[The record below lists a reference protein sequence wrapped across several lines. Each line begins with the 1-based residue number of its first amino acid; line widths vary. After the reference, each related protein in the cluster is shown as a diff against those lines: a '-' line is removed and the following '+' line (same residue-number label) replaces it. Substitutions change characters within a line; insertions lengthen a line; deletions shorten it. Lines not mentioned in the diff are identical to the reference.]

1 MFRAVRSIWSNL
13 VGLLV
18 EDGKLALGA
27 IGALAVT
34 WLAAGTLGDAAGWF
48 LLVVVLALVTANVL
62 SVGVRLRECPFTPE
76 RVLAALRAKKNEA
89 KKIDLTEGVDPTAP
103 QRLREHGGSLWFKGK
118 GPMRHPEDPARR
130 EVPAAGGDD

>member
-62 SVGVRLRECPFTPE
+62 SVGVRLRD
-76 RVLAALRAKKNEA
+76 RA
-89 KKIDLTEGVDPTAP
+89 
-103 QRLREHGGSLWFKGK
+103 
-118 GPMRHPEDPARR
+118 
-130 EVPAAGGDD
+130 